1 MRKSLLPLDSALRP
15 GERRMLGIVTAV
27 LIALVA
33 ATGAHAVLGIGGSSV
48 EEPIRDWLTSAVYIL
63 VGVIV
68 CWRAVR
74 TTESRKSWMIFA
86 FGISIYGLG
95 NVLWAA
101 WIEHLPNPPI
111 PSICD
116 GMWLTL
122 YPCCY
127 LGIVGLAR
135 LRERRV
141 PARMWLDGIVA
152 GLGIAAIGAAIVVRP
167 VLATVS
173 GGTAAVITEM
183 AYPLCDLLLA
193 ALVVGVL
200 ALRGWRLDRMWG
212 MLGAGFLA
220 LAAADC
226 LYALQVAH
234 GASAPSAL
242 TNLTYDIGVML
253 LALAAWQ
260 PGAAIE
266 TDTVPS
272 SAVLAIPAAFTLS
285 ALGLL
290 IYDHFSRL
298 DPIALTLAMLTM
310 LVAFARVALTF
321 RDVHALA
328 ETRRQAMTDDLT
340 LMPNRRHFLRCVRDG
355 IIASRATGESV
366 ALMIVDLDHF
376 KELNDTLGHDAG
388 DQLLRQVGERLNA
401 VLRATDTAARLGGDE
416 FGVLLSDSSDGA
428 NAELV
433 AEKIL
438 KAIAQPFPI
447 KSVGLRVTA
456 SIGIALFPEHAENE
470 EQLMQHADVAM
481 YEAKAAQSGYACYA
495 RERDKHSLERL
506 TLAGELSHALEN
518 GEIEAYFQPKADAG
532 SRRIVGVEALVRWQH
547 PTRGLISPAEF
558 VTVAEQAG
566 LGRALTR
573 RMLDLAL
580 KQARIWRDEGFEL
593 HVAVNTTV
601 ADLQDTQFP
610 AEVAAT
616 LEAHG
621 LPPEVL
627 VLEVTENMVLADPVR
642 VGDVLAQLGELG
654 LGLSLDDFGT
664 GFSSL
669 THLKSLPVGEV
680 KIDRSFVGR
689 MTTDPVD
696 AAIVQA
702 TIQLAHSIGIRVVAE
717 GIEDQVTWSSL
728 VANRCELVQG
738 YALSRP
744 LPAVDLDTLLRAQ
757 PLPVV
762 GGDQTAHGRGQIAEL
777 DAESLAGGLG
787 AQSQING
794 VGGGPLDEA
803 DAQSQNG
810 SGSGTPSSNGHS
822 SNGHHGRPAS
832 RHPSEALR
840 DLTALTR
847 SHPMMDA
854 VIEEID
860 GRMIRVGSQWLAD
873 FASCNY
879 LGFDLDREII
889 EAVPAYLDAWG
900 THPSWSRLLGSPVV
914 YEQIEERLTGL
925 LGSADSLVL
934 PTITHIHLSTI
945 PVLAGAG
952 TIFLDSRAHKT
963 IYDGAQMA
971 RAHGAAVERFRF
983 EDPGHLDELL
993 RGAGGAHG
1001 EPRLVCMDGVNS
1013 MTGNPPDIRAFARV
1027 AREHGALLYVDDA
1040 HGFGVIGERGP
1051 GERCVYGMRGNSIV
1065 RYHGES
1071 YENLI
1076 LVGGFSKAYS
1086 SLLAFIACPTEVK
1099 ELLKVAAAPYLYS
1112 GPSPVASL
1120 ATTLAGF
1127 DVNERCGEQLRE
1139 RVWRHTARVLECLR
1153 RLEVHTPNHS
1163 GLPIVEIPLRDH
1175 ERIGEVGQLLFDRG
1189 VYVTLAAYP
1198 LVPRDE
1204 VGFRVQLTAAN
1215 TDVEVDTLIAAL
1227 EELAGLGELR
1237 PVEQESLPPIEQASV
1252 RSSEQ
1257 ASAPQPESV
1266 A

>member
-1 MRKSLLPLDSALRP
+1 MGTSLLPLSSGLRP
-15 GERRMLGIVTAV
+15 TERRTLAAATAF
-27 LIALVA
+27 LIAIVA
-33 ATGAHAVLGIGGSSV
+33 ATGAHAIFGIGGRGV
-48 EEPIRDWLTSAVYIL
+48 ETPIRDWLTSAVYIL

-74 TTESRKSWMIFA
+74 TTESRTSWIIFA

-141 PARMWLDGIVA
+141 PARMWLDGIIA

-200 ALRGWRLDRMWG
+200 ALRGWRLDRMWA
-212 MLGAGFLA
+212 MLGIGFIA
-220 LAAADC
+220 LATADC
-226 LYALQVAH
+226 MYALQVAG
-234 GASAPSAL
+234 GAAAPSAL
-242 TNLTYDIGVML
+242 TNMTYDIGVAL

-260 PGAAIE
+260 PGTATE

-272 SAVLAIPAAFTLS
+272 GAVLAIPAAFTVS

-290 IYDHFSRL
+290 VYDHFSRL
-298 DPIALTLAMLTM
+298 DPIALTLALLTM
-310 LVAFARVALTF
+310 LFAFARIALTF
-321 RDVHALA
+321 RDVRALA
-328 ETRRQAMTDDLT
+328 ETRRQALTDDLT
-340 LMPNRRHFLRCVRDG
+340 SMPNRRHFLRCVREG
-355 IIASRATGESV
+355 IVAGRATGESV
-366 ALMIVDLDHF
+366 ALLLVDLDHF

-388 DQLLRQVGERLNA
+388 DQLLCQVGERLRG
-401 VLRATDTAARLGGDE
+401 VLRGRDTAARLGGDE

-428 NAELV
+428 SAELV

-456 SIGIALFPEHAENE
+456 SIGIALFPEHAESD

-506 TLAGELSHALEN
+506 TLAGELSHALEA
-518 GEIEAYFQPKADAG
+518 GEIEAHFQPKADAN
-532 SRRIVGVEALVRWQH
+532 SRRIVGVEALVRWRH
-547 PTRGLISPAEF
+547 PVRGLISPAEF

-580 KQARIWRDEGFEL
+580 TQVRLWRDAGFDL

-621 LPPEVL
+621 LPPEAL

-728 VANRCELVQG
+728 VANKCELVQG

-744 LPAVDLDTLLRAQ
+744 LPAIDLDTLLRAQ
-757 PLPVV
+757 PLPE
-762 GGDQTAHGRGQIAEL
+762 GGREAIDAGGGQDQIDATLDAKPSSSGNGRRGQVH
-777 DAESLAGGLG
+777 
-787 AQSQING
+787 NG
-794 VGGGPLDEA
+794 
-803 DAQSQNG
+803 N
-810 SGSGTPSSNGHS
+810 
-822 SNGHHGRPAS
+822 GRPAS
-832 RHPSEALR
+832 KDSSEALR
-840 DLTALTR
+840 DLTTLTR

-900 THPSWSRLLGSPVV
+900 THPSWSRLLGSPVL
-914 YEQIEERLTGL
+914 YEQIEERLTAL
-925 LGSADSLVL
+925 LGCADSLVL

-945 PVLAGAG
+945 PVLAGSG

-963 IYDGAQMA
+963 VYDGCQMA
-971 RAHGAAVERFRF
+971 RARGAAVKRFRF
-983 EDPGHLDELL
+983 EDPQHLEELL
-993 RGAGGAHG
+993 RGAPGGT
-1001 EPRLVCMDGVNS
+1001 RLVCMDGVNS
-1013 MTGNPPDIRAFARV
+1013 MTGNPPDIRAFAKV

-1051 GERCVYGMRGNSIV
+1051 GERCPYGMQGNSIV
-1065 RYHGES
+1065 RYFGES

-1076 LVGGFSKAYS
+1076 LVGGFSKSWS
-1086 SLLAFIACPTEVK
+1086 SLLAFIACPTEMK
-1099 ELLKVAAAPYLYS
+1099 ELLKVAAPPYLYS

-1127 DVNERCGEQLRE
+1127 DVNERRGEELRE
-1139 RVWRHTARVLECLR
+1139 RIWSHTRRVLECLA
-1153 RLEVHTPNHS
+1153 RLGVATPNHS
-1163 GLPIVEIPLRDH
+1163 GMPIVEVPLRDH
-1175 ERIGEVGQLLFDRG
+1175 ERIAEVGQLLFDRG

-1198 LVPRDE
+1198 LVPREE
-1204 VGFRVQLTAAN
+1204 VGFRVQVTAAN
-1215 TDVEVDTLIAAL
+1215 TDAEIDTLIAAL

-1237 PVEQESLPPIEQASV
+1237 PVEQAGAPPVEQAG
-1252 RSSEQ
+1252 
-1257 ASAPQPESV
+1257 APQRESV